1 MEEYMK
7 YVEEWFRLVSFFL
20 ARLFLILFVG
30 TMS

>member
-20 ARLFLILFVG
+20 AQLFLILFVG